1 MWKNYVWNPIT
12 CSCENGKYLTS
23 IIVGSEIICNEVTDA
38 EAKSNDKAKSNDQK
52 TNTVSANFKE
62 KKANHE
68 TQNFYMLLAF
78 SLITMTLLIAVS
90 IWCYLIKFWAKQ
102 KYLLSFQFTIK
113 KLKEIIY

>member
-23 IIVGSEIICNEVTDA
+23 IIVGSEIICNKVIDA
-38 EAKSNDKAKSNDQK
+38 EAKSNDQK

-78 SLITMTLLIAVS
+78 LLITMTLLIAVS

>member
-38 EAKSNDKAKSNDQK
+38 EAKSNDQK

-68 TQNFYMLLAF
+68 TQVFYMLLVF
-78 SLITMTLLIAVS
+78 LLITMTLLIAVS
-90 IWCYLIKFWAKQ
+90 ICCYLIKFWAKQ
-102 KYLLSFQFTIK
+102 KYSLSFQFTIN